1 MAQNQ
6 FETFFLLSILTVG
19 YVSMLQILPSY
30 EFGGEKG
37 TGSTHHSLC
46 EMKKYPKIVPFS

>member
-1 MAQNQ
+1 MAQNHV
-6 FETFFLLSILTVG
+6 ETFFLLSILTVG

-37 TGSTHHSLC
+37 TTSTYQSLR
-46 EMKKYPKIVPFS
+46 EMQK